1 MTEKSCP
8 FEAKPIE
15 IRYDFDSVSDEKTVR
30 KTVIFSRLTTDLF
43 NVALLDV
50 LEYGLLSDDLVMTN
64 NQDLRT
70 VMAAVIR
77 VIDSFLKQLP
87 GKIVGFQGSGE
98 QRTRLYRV
106 VIGREPG
113 LISQQ
118 FRVEGG
124 GGVDGDTEPFVPD
137 RPHNSLFIS
146 KI

>member
-1 MTEKSCP
+1 MTEKSCL

-15 IRYDFDSVSDEKTVR
+15 IRYDFDSVSDEKTVK

-98 QRTRLYRV
+98 RRTRLYRI

-113 LISQQ
+113 LIS
-118 FRVEGG
+118 
-124 GGVDGDTEPFVPD
+124 
-137 RPHNSLFIS
+137 
-146 KI
+146 